1 MRNWGYIGT
10 VIVHRVLIRRIGVG
24 IRAVKGLGHHIALAL
39 LEHGGGLRLILTIFD
54 HNLLELLVG
63 IVDIINLVAIRWDQE
78 PLVHVNDIDVTQA
91 ILLLEALGV
100 ARGLITGRE
109 APTNLHA
116 QEVILLWL
124 VGADER
130 NAGKELAGDRQVV
143 WLERTHLKV
152 RGSYFLSKM
161 TQEMRKL
168 HNKCK
173 RDIIGNYVWPG
184 ARVLDCGCGRGGDLH
199 KWKMLKQA
207 EVVAID
213 PDEESLREA
222 RVRALESRSQVQIIG
237 PGDIRHV
244 EGAFDIVCY
253 NFSLH
258 YIVDCFE
265 ESLEAIRRVL
275 PPGGLLIGIV
285 PEKARAEMLTNGQ
298 PWSDRLGNTLEIR
311 GDRLWVNLADG
322 PFYADGPR
330 EEPMLDGPEFIER
343 LGFEVLMWEPM
354 IPRPNGLISDLYT
367 KFSFRKV

>member
-1 MRNWGYIGT
+1 MD
-10 VIVHRVLIRRIGVG
+10 IV
-24 IRAVKGLGHHIALAL
+24 
-39 LEHGGGLRLILTIFD
+39 
-54 HNLLELLVG
+54 
-63 IVDIINLVAIRWDQE
+63 NLVTVRRDQE
-78 PLVHVNDIDVTQA
+78 PLVHIYHIDVAQA
-91 ILLLEALGV
+91 ILLLKAFGV
-100 ARGLITGRE
+100 ACGLITGRE
-109 APTNLHA
+109 APTNLHSK
-116 QEVILLWL
+116 EIILLWL
-124 VGADER
+124 IRADKR
-130 NAGKELAGDRQVV
+130 DASKELPGDCQVV

-152 RGSYFLSKM
+152 KGSYFLSKM
-161 TQEMRKL
+161 TQEMRQL

-173 RDIIGNYVWPG
+173 RDVIGNYVWPG

-207 EVVAID
+207 SEVVAID

-222 RVRALESRSQVQIIG
+222 RIRARDSRSQVRFLP
-237 PGDIRHV
+237 PGDIRNV
-244 EGAFDIVCY
+244 DGTFDVLCY

-258 YIVDCFE
+258 YIVDCLE
-265 ESLEAIRRVL
+265 ESLAAIRRSL
-275 PPGGLLIGIV
+275 NPGGLLIGIV

-354 IPRPNGLISDLYT
+354 IPMPNGLISDLYT